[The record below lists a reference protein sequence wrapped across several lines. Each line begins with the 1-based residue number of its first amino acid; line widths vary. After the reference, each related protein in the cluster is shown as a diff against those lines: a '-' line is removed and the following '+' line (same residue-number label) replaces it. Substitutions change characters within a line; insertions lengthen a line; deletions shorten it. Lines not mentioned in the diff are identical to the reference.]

1 MKPRLLANE
10 NVPIPSVMLLR
21 NAAFDVLAI
30 AESNPGLSDRAVLDV
45 AVADARWI
53 ITFDRD
59 YGELIYARG
68 LPPPTRAGAH
78 SNTFLSPGGAWA
90 VACRIADA
98 AEPICR
104 PVCRDRGRQHSHSPS
119 ARRLTNAL
127 KHLPPAFQRTRLF

>member
-30 AESNPGLSDRAVLDV
+30 AESNPGLSDRAVLDF

-59 YGELIYARG
+59 YGELIDARG
-68 LPPPTRAGAH
+68 MPPPPALVLIRIRSYRPEEPGRLLAELLTQPSRFAGQFVVIEEG
-78 SNTFLSPGGAWA
+78 SI
-90 VACRIADA
+90 RIRPLPDA
-98 AEPICR
+98 
-104 PVCRDRGRQHSHSPS
+104 
-119 ARRLTNAL
+119 
-127 KHLPPAFQRTRLF
+127 